1 MNRDGDGE
9 GAEGKRENERKGG
22 EREEESRGDVQDE
35 TTGRGETLTRR
46 VG

>member
-1 MNRDGDGE
+1 MNRDGDDK

-35 TTGRGETLTRR
+35 NTGRGETLTRR

>member
-1 MNRDGDGE
+1 MNRDGDDE

-35 TTGRGETLTRR
+35 NTGRGETLTRC